1 MLNCQMINII
11 FIDFSLIFHDFLLNC
26 NNWFLMEENKSLSVK
41 VFYNNFLYYLYEHI
55 DKFEK
60 KI

>member
-1 MLNCQMINII
+1 MINII

-26 NNWFLMEENKSLSVK
+26 NNWFLMEENKSLSAK

>member
-26 NNWFLMEENKSLSVK
+26 NNWFLMEENKSLSAK

>member
-1 MLNCQMINII
+1 MINII